1 MIIEKSMHPQWLSNS
16 WLVADRPQGHAVLV
30 DTGGPT
36 GPIVTRIEELRL
48 TVDYI
53 LCTHA
58 HADHVANNAV
68 YGSRFGC
75 AVCYHPAEGP
85 LSGGLIRELK
95 EGDELSAG
103 DLRIRAMHLPGHTA
117 GQLGFLVNGSNVF
130 TGDTLFK
137 RAVGGTVG
145 PGHATF
151 EDLRRSIMEVLMKL
165 PAGTA
170 VHPGHA
176 ERTTIGEEW
185 EHNPFIRM
193 WRGMDD
199 AGEEHCEALGRPATL
214 MLRARDYD
222 GGTKCQVRFD
232 DDGAIAI
239 VAGSRVRQ

>member
-1 MIIEKSMHPQWLSNS
+1 MHPQWLSNS
-16 WLVADRPQGHAVLV
+16 WLVADRPEGHAVLV

-36 GPIVTRIEELRL
+36 GPIMARIEGLRL

-58 HADHVANNAV
+58 HIDHIANNDL

-75 AVCYHPAEGP
+75 AVCHHPAEGP

-95 EGDELSAG
+95 EGDELSSG

-117 GQLGFLVNGSNVF
+117 GQMGFLVNGGNVF

-137 RAVGGTVG
+137 GAVGGTMG

-151 EDLRRSIMEVLMKL
+151 EELRRSIMEVLMKL
-165 PAGTA
+165 PGKTI

-176 ERTTIGEEW
+176 EETTIGEEW
-185 EHNPFIRM
+185 EQNPFIRM
-193 WRGMDD
+193 WRGIEA
-199 AGEEHCEALGRPATL
+199 AGEERCEALGRPATL

-222 GGTKCQVRFD
+222 GGTKCQVRFE
-232 DDGAIAI
+232 DDGAVEI